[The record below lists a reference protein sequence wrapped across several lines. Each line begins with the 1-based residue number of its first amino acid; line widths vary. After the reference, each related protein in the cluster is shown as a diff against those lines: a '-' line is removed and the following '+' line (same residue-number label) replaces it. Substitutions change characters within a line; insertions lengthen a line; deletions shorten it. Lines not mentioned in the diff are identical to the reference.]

1 VSFDRLAPVYRLME
15 GVLAGEKLQRCRIAH
30 LAQLKSV
37 RKALL
42 LGEGHGRFLVP
53 LLLANPTVQVTC
65 VDASAGMLEESRKA
79 VLRSGLEVSR
89 VRFIHANALT
99 WQAEEQ
105 GFDLISTHFFLDCF
119 TAEQL
124 EVLLPKL
131 AALANTDAAWVVSDF
146 CAPEQGMARL
156 RAKLILWTMYRFF
169 RVVTRLPAS
178 HLVDY
183 TERLQRLGFRL
194 ESREVFEWGLLRA
207 DLWRRGV

>member
-1 VSFDRLAPVYRLME
+1 ME
-15 GVLAGEKLQRCRIAH
+15 GVLAGEKLQRCRTAH
-30 LAQLKSV
+30 LAQLKSI

-65 VDASAGMLEESRKA
+65 VEASAGMLAESRKA
-79 VLRSGLEVSR
+79 VQQAGLEASR
-89 VRFIHANALT
+89 VRFIHADALT

-124 EVLLPKL
+124 EMLLPKL
-131 AALANTDAAWVVSDF
+131 AELATPEAAWVVSDF
-146 CAPEQGMARL
+146 CAPEQGIARL

-169 RVVTRLPAS
+169 RITTRLPAS
-178 HLVDY
+178 QLVDY
-183 TERLQRLGFRL
+183 TDRLQRQGFRL